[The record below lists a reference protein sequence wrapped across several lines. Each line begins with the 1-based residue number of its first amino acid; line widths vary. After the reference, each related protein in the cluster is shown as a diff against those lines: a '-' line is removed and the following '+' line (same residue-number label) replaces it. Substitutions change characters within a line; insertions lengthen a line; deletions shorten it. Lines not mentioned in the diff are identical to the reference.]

1 MFPAVRPPVFGP
13 VTRWKNGHE
22 SVLASGAPVAPSYV
36 GQASIPDYDALQ
48 DAAIT
53 RVKGGKSFAGFGV
66 NASALQ
72 VDKRMLTKAG
82 DP

>member
-1 MFPAVRPPVFGP
+1 M
-13 VTRWKNGHE
+13 
-22 SVLASGAPVAPSYV
+22 APSYV

-66 NASALQ
+66 NATALQ